1 MGKTAAELRAEAQH
15 LRRLARFVTDA
26 RAFAEITKMI
36 EELEQRAREAEN
48 GES

>member
-1 MGKTAAELRAEAQH
+1 VGKTAAELRAEAQH

-26 RAFAEITKMI
+26 QALAEINKMI

-48 GES
+48 GRS

>member
-1 MGKTAAELRAEAQH
+1 LRAEVEH
-15 LRRLARFVTDA
+15 LRRLARLVTDA
-26 RAFAEITKMI
+26 RALAEITQMI